1 MEPWRLFA
9 TALLV
14 AGGLVLVLVVMA
26 KVRDRTGRAGTTA
39 ATGAV
44 AFTVLALLCLLAMT
58 VLPEPVAWS
67 VVAVVGTAAAV
78 LVLVG

>member
-14 AGGLVLVLVVMA
+14 VAGLVLLLVVMA
-26 KVRDRTGRAGTTA
+26 KVRDRTGRPGPTA
-39 ATGAV
+39 MAGAV

-58 VLPEPVAWS
+58 VLPEPVAWGA
-67 VVAVVGTAAAV
+67 VAVVGTAAAV